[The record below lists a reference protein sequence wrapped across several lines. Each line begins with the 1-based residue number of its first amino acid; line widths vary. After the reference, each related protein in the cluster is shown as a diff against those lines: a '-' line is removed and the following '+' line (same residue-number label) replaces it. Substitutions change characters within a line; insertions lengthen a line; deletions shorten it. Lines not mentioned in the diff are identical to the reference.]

1 MSAGRRREEAQTGV
15 AVGGCVQRQEEYL
28 LRDAPPFLMRG
39 AAWKHHRPAN
49 HGAAEAGNW
58 GRRGLT
64 KTGVGVAGRCP
75 GPEGSQPHASL
86 TLGTHHVTSCLR
98 AAHLEGGS
106 GEEGG
111 KARRGGASFAGASI
125 PRKLSPQAS
134 KSPPSRPPTHTH
146 HIYHHP
152 TDLFP
157 TNPLHCPKN
166 PQFLKILP
174 DAQIH
179 SEEERGRE
187 MPNQQPAFGTLV

>member
-15 AVGGCVQRQEEYL
+15 AVGGCVQQQEEYL

-134 KSPPSRPPTHTH
+134 ESPPSRPPHTHT
-146 HIYHHP
+146 IF
-152 TDLFP
+152 TI
-157 TNPLHCPKN
+157 TPLIC
-166 PQFLKILP
+166 FLLIP
-174 DAQIH
+174 FTAPRIP
-179 SEEERGRE
+179 SS
-187 MPNQQPAFGTLV
+187 